1 MIEPGILH
9 GMSGF
14 SFFSFGFHRLPY
26 SFEFVPA
33 IASGQSAN
41 PVAQRSIHTSDEF
54 MSETQEVQAADPA
67 VIRIRGLSY
76 SYGGGRAVLVDVGF
90 EVARG
95 ERVALVG
102 PSGAGKS
109 TLLMHLNGLLPDR
122 LPTDADRASVVISG
136 VPVRKSSVSDVRR
149 LVGFVFQDPDDQ
161 LFCPT
166 VREDVGFGPLNLG
179 LSWDEVL
186 RRISESLDQVG
197 LSGFEN
203 RSTLQ
208 LSTGERKRVCV
219 AGVLA
224 CQPEVLVLDEPF
236 ANLDPRA
243 RRGLISILRE
253 FPGAQV
259 IATHDLEFVVE
270 LCDRV
275 VILDDGD
282 VKADGPVREVLS
294 DERLIEKHGLEVP
307 WCLREGGV

>member
-1 MIEPGILH
+1 
-9 GMSGF
+9 MSD
-14 SFFSFGFHRLPY
+14 S
-26 SFEFVPA
+26 PA
-33 IASGQSAN
+33 ICPPAIQI
-41 PVAQRSIHTSDEF
+41 QR
-54 MSETQEVQAADPA
+54 
-67 VIRIRGLSY
+67 LSY
-76 SYGGGRAVLVDVGF
+76 SYGGSSRVLDDVEF
-90 EVARG
+90 EAGPG

-122 LPTDADRASVVISG
+122 LPNDSERTSVVVSG
-136 VPVRKSSVSDVRR
+136 VPVRKSTVSEIRR

-179 LSWDEVL
+179 LSRDEVT
-186 RRISESLDQVG
+186 RRISDSLDLVG
-197 LSGFEN
+197 LTGFEN

-208 LSTGERKRVCV
+208 LSTGERKRVCL

-224 CQPEVLVLDEPF
+224 CRPEVLALDEPF

-243 RRGLISILRE
+243 RRAVVQILQE
-253 FPGAQV
+253 FSGAQV

-275 VILDDGD
+275 IILDEGD
-282 VKADGPVREVLS
+282 VKADGPVRDVLS
-294 DERLIEKHGLEVP
+294 DEHLIRKHGLEVP
-307 WCLREGGV
+307 WGLRSEL

>member
-1 MIEPGILH
+1 
-9 GMSGF
+9 MSEDKLTG
-14 SFFSFGFHRLPY
+14 
-26 SFEFVPA
+26 
-33 IASGQSAN
+33 
-41 PVAQRSIHTSDEF
+41 PVALQ
-54 MSETQEVQAADPA
+54 VQS
-67 VIRIRGLSY
+67 LSY
-76 SYGGGRAVLVDVGF
+76 SYGEGRSVLAEIEF
-90 EVARG
+90 SVAEG

-122 LPTDADRASVVISG
+122 LPGDSDRASVVVSDIA
-136 VPVRKSSVSDVRR
+136 VRKSSVAEVRR

-179 LSWDEVL
+179 LPREEVF
-186 RRISESLDQVG
+186 RRIAQSLEQVG
-197 LSGFEN
+197 LGGFEN

-208 LSTGERKRVCV
+208 LSTGERKRVCL

-224 CQPEVLVLDEPF
+224 CQPKVLVLDEPF

-243 RRGLISILRE
+243 RRSLVEILRE
-253 FPGAQV
+253 FSGAQV

-275 VILDDGD
+275 IILDEGQ
-282 VKADGPVREVLS
+282 VKADGPVRDILS
-294 DERLIEKHGLEVP
+294 DELLIAKHGLEVP
-307 WCLREGGV
+307 WGLRAER

>member
-1 MIEPGILH
+1 
-9 GMSGF
+9 
-14 SFFSFGFHRLPY
+14 
-26 SFEFVPA
+26 
-33 IASGQSAN
+33 
-41 PVAQRSIHTSDEF
+41 
-54 MSETQEVQAADPA
+54 MSEAQPGKSAFIQVQ
-67 VIRIRGLSY
+67 GLSY
-76 SYGGGRAVLVDVGF
+76 SYGGGRAVLGDIEFDVA
-90 EVARG
+90 EG

-122 LPTDADRASVVISG
+122 LPADCDRASVVVGG
-136 VPVRKSSVSDVRR
+136 VPIRKSSVAEVRR

-179 LSWDEVL
+179 LARDEVL
-186 RRISESLDQVG
+186 RRISQSLEQVG
-197 LSGFEN
+197 LAGLEY

-208 LSTGERKRVCV
+208 LSTGERKRVCL

-224 CQPEVLVLDEPF
+224 CHPDVLVLDEPF

-243 RRGLISILRE
+243 RRVLVEILRE
-253 FPGAQV
+253 FSGAQV

-275 VILDDGD
+275 IILDDGV
-282 VKADGPVREVLS
+282 VKADGPVRDVLS
-294 DERLIEKHGLEVP
+294 DEVLIARHGLEVP
-307 WCLREGGV
+307 WGLRAVR